1 LPDSFAQAVL
11 TFLNLAAPFVAA
23 VFAMSG
29 ILLRSKA
36 NTTAAKAEIDVR
48 IEKQRVDFAEASV
61 QQALRLDDRLE
72 RERTAWKTDVDKLRA
87 ENTAGQIEISHYKGQ
102 LDIMQKTLSE
112 ATTRGADRDLLI
124 GELKTELKQ
133 AYAQIDALRA
143 ELAEVRQQMLQKTVE
158 RDAATSERDKAVL
171 DLAVA
176 NALAPALLAATPPVA
191 PVVATP

>member
-1 LPDSFAQAVL
+1 
-11 TFLNLAAPFVAA
+11 
-23 VFAMSG
+23 MSG